1 MTSKN
6 AGMKYRCLDISVNT
20 IGPEKWQHWPITV
33 HDRYHNFFCRCADI
47 HLAVVNQSRDE
58 RNQNEMNKLLTL
70 PNKVFSFGLISLAH
84 NSFIGIEKSTM
95 KGTSLMIQ

>member
-1 MTSKN
+1 MI
-6 AGMKYRCLDISVNT
+6 DIM
-20 IGPEKWQHWPITV
+20 I
-33 HDRYHNFFCRCADI
+33 FFAADI
-47 HLAVVNQSRDE
+47 HSAVVNQSNQSRNERNVE
-58 RNQNEMNKLLTL
+58 RNQNELNKLLTL